1 MIIFLLIILIEVL
14 LYLKRGFKRSVT
26 RVACN
31 AGSALIAGLAALI
44 WCKNTDFDPA
54 ARIPADFSFSGLLG
68 WQLTDKL
75 TGIINDF
82 SLGIIACVLFIIIFW
97 VIKII
102 SFVVTKIVLK
112 EEKAEKISSVPI
124 VCGLVAGIICA
135 GITVMPFT
143 GILQCF
149 PDKDSKEA
157 TNALLNDVMDP
168 EPGIVRLI
176 VKSPASTVS
185 HVTGIGF
192 ITDAFFNSTTTAV
205 TDSGSEN
212 LKTFLS
218 PLLKKADRIG
228 QIISKTSP
236 VSEKAKAAG
245 DVLTA
250 ASETTL
256 LTDPEI
262 LTIIDNA
269 VQRSVP
275 GFEAVSQYET
285 LNELSDDVRLLGNV
299 LAVFEKYDIS
309 LGGDISGA
317 FKKFLSANITD
328 ADISGIS
335 DNIYAMHGAEYFLRF
350 LLAKAFGLENLKWPE
365 GMTFQDTKKGFST
378 LLSAAAR
385 LVSAFE
391 NGNPDAKTLLNEINA
406 IRESKFLDENSLTLL
421 LSALRNGL

>member
-102 SFVVTKIVLK
+102 SFVITCIILK
-112 EEKAEKISSVPI
+112 EEKAEKISPVPI

-149 PDKDSKEA
+149 PDKDSVDA

-176 VKSPASTVS
+176 VNSPASTVS

-192 ITDAFFNSTTTAV
+192 ITDAFFNSTTTAE
-205 TDSGSEN
+205 TDSGS
-212 LKTFLS
+212 
-218 PLLKKADRIG
+218 
-228 QIISKTSP
+228 
-236 VSEKAKAAG
+236 
-245 DVLTA
+245 
-250 ASETTL
+250 
-256 LTDPEI
+256 
-262 LTIIDNA
+262 
-269 VQRSVP
+269 
-275 GFEAVSQYET
+275 
-285 LNELSDDVRLLGNV
+285 
-299 LAVFEKYDIS
+299 
-309 LGGDISGA
+309 
-317 FKKFLSANITD
+317 
-328 ADISGIS
+328 
-335 DNIYAMHGAEYFLRF
+335 
-350 LLAKAFGLENLKWPE
+350 
-365 GMTFQDTKKGFST
+365 
-378 LLSAAAR
+378 
-385 LVSAFE
+385 
-391 NGNPDAKTLLNEINA
+391 
-406 IRESKFLDENSLTLL
+406 
-421 LSALRNGL
+421 